1 MNTRK
6 RLAWLASICTL
17 VASDFAFGQSPSA
30 GSGQAYPAKPI
41 RLVVPFPPGGPADIL
56 ARTIGQHLSDRWG
69 QQVIID
75 NRAGAGGNI
84 GSDIVAKAPPDGY
97 TLLLGFVGTHAINAS
112 LYRSMPYDN
121 VNDFEPLNLIA
132 MVTIVL
138 VTHPSVP
145 ANSVKELIALARERP
160 GELTFGSPGNG
171 TPQHL
176 AGELFNTMAKVKM
189 QHVPYKGAVPAL
201 QDLLGGRI
209 TMIFSS
215 MPPALPHVQTGKLKA
230 LAVTSS
236 RRSPVT
242 PQVPTIAE
250 SGLPGYEVINWY
262 GVLGPAGLS
271 KDTVAKLNA
280 EIRRILTLPD
290 VKERLAAQGAE
301 TLTSTPQEFGRF
313 IKSET
318 EKWAKVVKFS
328 GARVD

>member
-1 MNTRK
+1 M
-6 RLAWLASICTL
+6 RLACLAL
-17 VASDFAFGQSPSA
+17 YAMLFASGFALAQS
-30 GSGQAYPAKPI
+30 YPAKPI
-41 RLVVPFPPGGPADIL
+41 RFVVPFPPGGPADIL
-56 ARTIGQHLSDRWG
+56 ARTIGQHLADRWA
-69 QQVIID
+69 QQVVID

-84 GSDIVAKAPPDGY
+84 GSEIVAKAPPDGY

-112 LYRSMPYDN
+112 LYSSMPYDN
-121 VNDFEPLNLIA
+121 VKDFEPVSLIA

-145 ANSVKELIALARERP
+145 ADSVKALIALARSRP

-189 QHVPYKGAVPAL
+189 LHVPYKGAVPAL

-209 TMIFSS
+209 SMIFSS
-215 MPPALPHVQTGKLKA
+215 MPPALPHVKTGKIKA
-230 LAVTSS
+230 LAVTSTK
-236 RRSPVT
+236 RSPAT
-242 PQVPTIAE
+242 PEIPTIAE

-262 GVLGPAGLS
+262 GVLTPAGTS
-271 KDTVAKLNA
+271 KEVIGRLNS
-280 EIRRILTLPD
+280 EIRRIMTLPE

-301 TLTSTPQEFGRF
+301 TLTGTPQEFGAF
-313 IKSET
+313 IRSET

>member
-1 MNTRK
+1 
-6 RLAWLASICTL
+6 
-17 VASDFAFGQSPSA
+17 
-30 GSGQAYPAKPI
+30 
-41 RLVVPFPPGGPADIL
+41 
-56 ARTIGQHLSDRWG
+56 
-69 QQVIID
+69 
-75 NRAGAGGNI
+75 
-84 GSDIVAKAPPDGY
+84 
-97 TLLLGFVGTHAINAS
+97 
-112 LYRSMPYDN
+112 MPYDN
-121 VNDFEPLNLIA
+121 VNDFEPVSLIA
-132 MVTIVL
+132 MVTIIL

-145 ANSVKELIALARERP
+145 ASSVKELIALARTRP

-176 AGELFNTMAKVKM
+176 AGELFNAMAKVKM
-189 QHVPYKGAVPAL
+189 LHIPYKGAVPAL

-209 TMIFSS
+209 SMIFSS
-215 MPPALPHVQTGKLKA
+215 MPPALPHVNTGRIKA

-262 GVLGPAGLS
+262 GALGPAGLS

-301 TLTSTPQEFGRF
+301 TLTSTPQEFGAF